1 MSNEEDTLHVSLQVI
16 EREDH
21 ARNAALERIKNVMMA
36 GAVALAGTRSETSTY
51 WIEREFPGP
60 DGVRMIWRP
69 TFPHDLSSPSTCDCE
84 NFCERRR
91 CRGATRRS

>member
-21 ARNAALERIKNVMMA
+21 ARNAALE
-36 GAVALAGTRSETSTY
+36 RSETSTY